1 MILVVMVL
9 AAVISGINMSKK
21 KAERQEK
28 IEAKERQIADFTP
41 SVSITG
47 HLLSYRLAIDQARR
61 KILIVKPDEAPLL
74 IPFEQVLSVTSKEGD
89 SVILSKSTS
98 RMIGGAL
105 AGGLLA
111 GGAGAVVGGLSGN
124 QSVDKKIHLIQVSL
138 KLRDL
143 SRPSVEIDCYNPR
156 DAFGGGEM
164 DYGSPLHKTCSAEA
178 QRIVD
183 MISVVIDLV
192 DKEDQK
198 SSSAPADADAPVE
211 ALARLVSML
220 EKGYISHDEF
230 LQQKKR
236 LLDSANQ

>member
-124 QSVDKKIHLIQVSL
+124 QSVD
-138 KLRDL
+138 
-143 SRPSVEIDCYNPR
+143 
-156 DAFGGGEM
+156 
-164 DYGSPLHKTCSAEA
+164 
-178 QRIVD
+178 
-183 MISVVIDLV
+183 
-192 DKEDQK
+192 
-198 SSSAPADADAPVE
+198 
-211 ALARLVSML
+211 
-220 EKGYISHDEF
+220 
-230 LQQKKR
+230 
-236 LLDSANQ
+236 